1 MDFNTHKKYA
11 KLDDGVDDRQN
22 MGVVVSDTPAS
33 IVKEEKEMDEAEK
46 LAKVISDALL
56 NKQDCYG
63 FHLYPLEVKK
73 HRMKHL
79 IK

>member
-11 KLDDGVDDRQN
+11 KLDDGIDDRHN
-22 MGVVVSDTPAS
+22 MGVVVSDTSIP
-33 IVKEEKEMDEAEK
+33 IVKEETKMDEVEK

-56 NKQDCYG
+56 NKWDCQCFY
-63 FHLYPLEVKK
+63 YYSLEMKK

-79 IK
+79 TK

>member
-22 MGVVVSDTPAS
+22 MGVVVSDTPAP

-56 NKQDCYG
+56 NK
-63 FHLYPLEVKK
+63 
-73 HRMKHL
+73 
-79 IK
+79 